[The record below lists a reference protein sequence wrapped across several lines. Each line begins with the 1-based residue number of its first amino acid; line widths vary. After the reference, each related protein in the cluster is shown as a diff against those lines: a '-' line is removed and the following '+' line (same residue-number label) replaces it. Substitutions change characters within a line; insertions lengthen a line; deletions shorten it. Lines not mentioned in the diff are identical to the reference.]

1 MTTPTPTL
9 TRYLPAAD
17 AAQEGL
23 SDVLLDGFLS
33 YAAEL
38 GLELYPAQEEAI
50 LELFGGSSVVLA
62 TPTGSGKS
70 LVALAVAFE
79 ALAKGLRSFYTAPI
93 KALVTEKFF
102 DLCRA
107 LGPEN
112 VGMMTGDA
120 TVNRDAPIICCT
132 AEILSNLAL
141 REGARAQ
148 VDRVVMDEFHYYS
161 DRDRGLAWQAP
172 LLILERARFLLMSAT
187 LGDTTRIES
196 TVAELTGAP
205 CVTVRSDERP
215 VPLDYEY
222 RLTPIHETLFDLLQ
236 QGRAPIYVVH
246 FTQRAATERAQDLM
260 SVDYLSKEEKRAIKD
275 ELRGARWPTPF
286 GQELKRYL
294 HHGVGVHH
302 AGLLPRYRRVVEQL
316 AQKGMLRIICGTD
329 TLGVGVNV
337 PIRTVLFTQLCKF
350 DGEKVGVLSVRD
362 FQQIAGR
369 AGRRGYDAQG
379 SVVAQA
385 PEHVVENEAM
395 RQRAGSDAKKL
406 RKMKTRKPPDRGYAH
421 FDEATFDKLRSGEPE
436 ALIPRFRVT
445 HGMLLDV
452 LSRPDEDG
460 CKAMKTLLRK
470 SHLSRKQTFSQGR
483 RAISMLRSL
492 LDADVMRRSEEGHG
506 FVVAGDLQTDFSLN
520 QSLSL
525 YAVEALEAMDTESPT
540 YALDV
545 VSVMEAILEN
555 PGVVLMKQVDKAKT
569 QAINAMKAE
578 GVEYDERMKELEK
591 IDRPKPLEEFLYLTF
606 DEFREHHPWLEGE
619 NVRPKSVARDV
630 WEQGMSFNDCVKEYG
645 LSRAEGVLLRYLSQ
659 AVKALVQNVPED
671 AKTEELYDITESL
684 AATVRAVDASLLDEW
699 EHMNDPEKVLAEP
712 EVEEDSE
719 PDITRDKKAFTAMIR
734 NESFRLVRCFA
745 LRRFDEAAE
754 QLAETEDAWDAERLE
769 SAMAGFFEA
778 HGSLRL
784 DGDARAPKNLLITE
798 GAEFWELTQ
807 VLLDEDDERDFCFKA
822 RVDLSRAREESRPR
836 LTLMGLGDGLA

>member
-1 MTTPTPTL
+1 MTTPAPTL
-9 TRYLPAAD
+9 TRHLPPAD
-17 AAQEGL
+17 VAPEDL
-23 SDVLLDGFLS
+23 SDALLDGFMA

-70 LVALAVAFE
+70 LVALAVAYE
-79 ALAKGLRSFYTAPI
+79 ALAKGLRSYYTAPI

-102 DLCRA
+102 DLCLA

-112 VGMMTGDA
+112 VGLMTGDA

-141 REGARAQ
+141 REGASAD

-161 DRDRGLAWQAP
+161 DRDRGVAWQVP
-172 LLILERARFLLMSAT
+172 LLVLGRARFLLMSAT
-187 LGDTTRIES
+187 LGDTTRVES
-196 TVAELTGAP
+196 TVEELTGAP

-222 RLTPIHETLFDLLQ
+222 RLTPIHETLHDLLE
-236 QGRAPIYVVH
+236 QGKAPVYVVH

-260 SVDYLSKEEKRAIKD
+260 SVDYLSKDEKRAIKD
-275 ELRGARWPTPF
+275 ELRDARWPTPF
-286 GQELKRYL
+286 GKELKRFL

-369 AGRRGYDAQG
+369 AGRRGFDAQG

-385 PEHVVENEAM
+385 PEHVIENESM
-395 RQRAGSDAKKL
+395 RRKAGGDAKKL
-406 RKMKTRKPPDRGYAH
+406 RKMKTKKPPDRGYAH

-436 ALIPRFRVT
+436 ALVPRFRVT

-452 LSRPDEDG
+452 LGRPDEDG
-460 CKAMKTLLRK
+460 ISVMSALLRK
-470 SHLSRKQTFSQGR
+470 SHLSRKQRIAQGR
-483 RAISMLRSL
+483 RAVSMVRSM
-492 LDADVMRRSEEGHG
+492 LDADILRRGDGRYE
-506 FVVAGDLQTDFSLN
+506 VAADLQLDFSLN
-520 QSLSL
+520 QALSL
-525 YAVEALEAMDTESPT
+525 YAVEAIEALDIESPT
-540 YALDV
+540 YAVDV
-545 VSVMEAILEN
+545 VSVVEAILEN
-555 PGVVLMKQVDKAKT
+555 PGVVLMRQVDLAKT
-569 QAINAMKAE
+569 RAINAMKAE

-619 NVRPKSVARDV
+619 NVRPKSVARDL
-630 WEQGMSFNDCVKEYG
+630 WEQGMGFNDYVKEYG
-645 LSRAEGVLLRYLSQ
+645 LSRSEGVLLRYLSQ
-659 AVKALVQNVPED
+659 AAKALVQNVPED
-671 AKTEELYDITESL
+671 AKTDELYDLTDSL
-684 AATVRAVDASLLDEW
+684 LATVRAVDASLLDEW
-699 EHMNDPEKVLAEP
+699 ERLGDPEKVVSEP
-712 EVEEDSE
+712 EVEEPEGD
-719 PDITRDKKAFTAMIR
+719 DITRDRRGFTAMVR
-734 NESFRLVRCFA
+734 NESFRLVRA
-745 LRRFDEAAE
+745 LAMRRFEQAAE
-754 QLAETEDAWDAERLE
+754 MLVQTDDAWDEVRLAD
-769 SAMAGFFEA
+769 AMATFFEA
-778 HGSLRL
+778 HGELRM
-784 DGDARAPKNLLITE
+784 DAEARAPKNLLITE
-798 GAEFWELTQ
+798 GEDAWTLTQ
-807 VLLDEDDERDFCFKA
+807 VLLDNDDDRDFRFEA
-822 RVDLSRAREESRPR
+822 RVDLTLARSEGRPR
-836 LTLMGLGDGLA
+836 LELLALGDAAG

>member
-1 MTTPTPTL
+1 MTTPTL
-9 TRYLPAAD
+9 TRYLPAPG
-17 AAQEGL
+17 AAMEAEGL
-23 SDVLLDGFLS
+23 SDMLLDGFMA
-33 YAAEL
+33 YVQEL

-79 ALAKGLRSFYTAPI
+79 ALAKGRRSFYTAPI

-112 VGMMTGDA
+112 VGLMTGDA
-120 TVNRDAPIICCT
+120 TVNRDSPIICCT

-141 REGARAQ
+141 REGVNAD

-161 DRDRGLAWQAP
+161 DRDRGVAWQVP

-187 LGDTTRIES
+187 LGDTARIEEA
-196 TVAELTGAP
+196 VVELTGAP
-205 CVTVRSDERP
+205 CVTVRSEERP

-222 RLTPIHETLFDLLQ
+222 RMTPMHETLRELLE

-246 FTQRAATERAQDLM
+246 FTQRAATDRAQDLM
-260 SVDYLSKEEKRAIKD
+260 SVDYLTKDEKRAIKD
-275 ELRGARWPTPF
+275 ELHGARWPTPF
-286 GQELKRYL
+286 GKELLRYL
-294 HHGVGVHH
+294 QHGVGVHH
-302 AGLLPRYRRVVEQL
+302 AGLLPRYRRVVEKL

-350 DGEKVGVLSVRD
+350 DGEKVGVLSIRD

-369 AGRRGYDAQG
+369 AGRRGFDALG

-385 PEHVVENEAM
+385 PEHVIENESM
-395 RQRAGSDAKKL
+395 RQKAVGDAKKQ
-406 RKMKTRKPPDRGYAH
+406 RKMKAKKPPDKGYVH
-421 FDEATFDKLRSGEPE
+421 FDEATFDKLRSSAPE

-452 LSRPDEDG
+452 LARPDEDG
-460 CKAMKTLLRK
+460 CKAMKSLLRK
-470 SHLSRKQTFSQGR
+470 SHLSRKQMFSEGR
-483 RAISMLRSL
+483 RAISMLRAL
-492 LDADVMRRSEEGHG
+492 LDADVMRRSEDG
-506 FVVAGDLQTDFSLN
+506 FVVAGDLQNDFSLN

-525 YAVEALEAMDTESPT
+525 YAVEAIESLDPESKT

-555 PGVVLMKQVDKAKT
+555 PGVVLLKQVDLAKT
-569 QAINAMKAE
+569 RAINAMKAE

-591 IDRPKPLEEFLYLTF
+591 IDRPKPLAEFLYLTF

-619 NVRPKSVARDV
+619 NVRPKSIARDI
-630 WEQGMSFNDCVKEYG
+630 WEKGMSFNDCIKEYG

-671 AKTEELYDITESL
+671 AKTDELYEITESL

-699 EHMNDPEKVLAEP
+699 ERLSDPEKLAAEV
-712 EVEEDSE
+712 EVEEEE
-719 PDITRDKKAFTAMIR
+719 PDITRDKKAFTAMVR
-734 NESFRLVRCFA
+734 NASFRLVRT
-745 LRRFDEAAE
+745 LGMRRFEEAAE
-754 QLAETEDAWDAERLE
+754 QLALSDEAWDAERLAA
-769 SAMAGFFEA
+769 AMATFFEA
-778 HGSLRL
+778 HGELRM
-784 DGDARAPKNLLITE
+784 DAEARAPKNLLITE
-798 GAEFWELTQ
+798 GADAWMLTQ
-807 VLLDEDDERDFCFKA
+807 ILLDDQDDRDFRFEA
-822 RVDLSRAREESRPR
+822 RVDLALARSEGRPR
-836 LTLMGLGDGLA
+836 LELIALGDAAP

>member
-1 MTTPTPTL
+1 MTTPTL
-9 TRYLPAAD
+9 TRYLPKETD
-17 AAQEGL
+17 GSDL
-23 SDVLLDGFLS
+23 SDALLDGFLS

-50 LELFGGSSVVLA
+50 LELFGGANVVLA

-70 LVALAVAFE
+70 MVALAVAFE

-112 VGMMTGDA
+112 VGLMTGDA

-141 REGARAQ
+141 REGAGAD

-161 DRDRGLAWQAP
+161 DRDRGVAWQVP

-187 LGDTTRIES
+187 LGDTTRIEE
-196 TVAELTGAP
+196 TVEELTGAP
-205 CVTVRSDERP
+205 CVTVRSAERP

-222 RLTPIHETLFDLLQ
+222 RLTPIHETLADLLEQ
-236 QGRAPIYVVH
+236 EKAPVYVVH

-275 ELRGARWPTPF
+275 ELAGARWPTPF
-286 GQELKRYL
+286 GKELRRYL
-294 HHGVGVHH
+294 QHGVGVHH

-385 PEHVVENEAM
+385 PEHVIENE
-395 RQRAGSDAKKL
+395 RLRRKAGGDAKKL
-406 RKMKTRKPPDRGYAH
+406 RKLKTKKPPERGYAH
-421 FDEATFDKLRSGEPE
+421 FDEATFDRLRTSEPE
-436 ALIPRFRVT
+436 ALVPRFRVT

-452 LSRPDEDG
+452 LARPDEDG
-460 CKAMKTLLRK
+460 CRAMKALLRK
-470 SHLSRKQTFSQGR
+470 SHLSRNQRIAESR
-483 RAISMLRSL
+483 RAVSMVRSM
-492 LDADVMRRSEEGHG
+492 LDADILRRGEGG
-506 FVVAGDLQTDFSLN
+506 FDVAADLQLDFSLN

-525 YAVEALEAMDTESPT
+525 YAVEAIDALDVDSPT
-540 YALDV
+540 YAADV
-545 VSVMEAILEN
+545 VSVIEATLEN
-555 PGVVLMKQVDKAKT
+555 PGVVLLRQVDLAKKR
-569 QAINAMKAE
+569 AIDAMKAE

-591 IDRPKPLEEFLYLTF
+591 VDRPKPLEEFLYLTF

-619 NVRPKSVARDV
+619 NVRPKSVARDL
-630 WEQGMSFNDCVKEYG
+630 WEQGMSFNDYVKEYG

-659 AVKALVQNVPED
+659 AAKALVQNVPEE
-671 AKTEELYDITESL
+671 AKTDELYDLTDSL
-684 AATVRAVDASLLDEW
+684 LASVRAVDASLLDEW
-699 EHMNDPEKVLAEP
+699 ERLAHPDEAREQAPDTEP
-712 EVEEDSE
+712 EEEDV
-719 PDITRDKKAFTAMIR
+719 TRDRRGFTAMVR
-734 NESFRLVRCFA
+734 NECFRLVRA
-745 LRRFDEAAE
+745 LAMGRLEEAAE
-754 QLAETEDAWDAERLE
+754 VCVEGSASVEQLAPELARFA
-769 SAMAGFFEA
+769 EA
-778 HGSLRL
+778 HGRIRM
-784 DGDARAPKNLLITE
+784 DAEARAPKNLLIE
-798 GAEFWELTQ
+798 QGADAWTVTQ
-807 VLLDEDDERDFCFKA
+807 ILLDDDDERDFCFVA
-822 RVDLSRAREESRPR
+822 RVDLADARAHGGPR
-836 LTLMGLGDGLA
+836 LALVSIGETANSG